1 MEKIWLKHY
10 DPTVPEHLDYPQQP
24 LHVNLERAAR
34 EYPQSTATIYG
45 AVVEPLGSRLMD
57 ARLTYQQ
64 LNDATDR
71 LAAGL
76 QRLGVK
82 KGDRVGVLMPNIP
95 QFIMAY
101 YASLKIGAV
110 VVPTN
115 PLYTAREV
123 EYQMNNS
130 GAETLITISLFYPLV
145 QEIRPKT
152 SLKHV
157 IVTNV
162 KEYFPGLLKLL
173 FTLALE
179 KKLGHRADISGDAN
193 TYWFQ
198 DFLKSAPTR
207 PEPVDVQPE
216 DLAVLMYT
224 GGTTGVSKGAML
236 THANLVANV
245 VQAEAWLVKVQRGQ
259 ESVMT
264 VLPLFHSFG
273 MTCCMNIAV
282 YLASAMILIPNPR
295 DLHHVLKSIV
305 RHRPTLYPGVPTM
318 YVAINNFPGI
328 EQYDLS
334 SIRACISGAAGL
346 PVEVHQRFTTLTGA
360 KLIEGYGLSEA
371 SPVVT
376 GNPLYGQNKVG
387 TIGIPWPDTEVKIMD
402 LTTGE
407 TEMPLGEAGELVCRG
422 PQVMKGY
429 WKMPEETAM
438 VLRTDAEGK
447 TWLYTGDIARMDE
460 DGYFYIVDRK
470 KELIKPGGYQ
480 VWPREVEEVLAANPK
495 VKEVAVAGIPD
506 PYRGET
512 VKAWI
517 VLKPGESM
525 TEDEV
530 KEWCKDRLAKFKI
543 PTHVEFRE
551 GELPKTTVG
560 KILRRELVRQ
570 HKEATG
576 G

>member
-45 AVVEPLGSRLMD
+45 AVVEPLGGRLMD

-402 LTTGE
+402 LATGE

-460 DGYFYIVDRK
+460 EGYVQIVDRK
-470 KELIKPGGYQ
+470 KDMIIVNGMNVY
-480 VWPREVEEVLAANPK
+480 PRMVEEVLYRHPAVREAAVVGEPH
-495 VKEVAVAGIPD
+495 ELHGEIPVAYVS
-506 PYRGET
+506 
-512 VKAWI
+512 
-517 VLKPGESM
+517 LKDGA
-525 TEDEV
+525 TAD
-530 KEWCKDRLAKFKI
+530 A
-543 PTHVEFRE
+543 
-551 GELPKTTVG
+551 GELRAFCRDNLGRHEVPRKIFFLSDLPKNAAG
-560 KILRRELVRQ
+560 KILKRELVE
-570 HKEATG
+570 EAAHAVAS
-576 G
+576 